1 MDPRRD
7 IDAECGHP
15 EEIAIEDYKKM
26 FTRGDVA
33 ARVVSLF
40 PEETWKNN
48 PDVYETEDE
57 KETEFEKAW
66 KELEQR
72 VPIYTY
78 LQRADTL
85 SGIGTFGA
93 MLLGFDDGL
102 QLNEPM
108 ASVESAPGT
117 ASPSQLLYLRPL
129 DETLLEIP
137 ELNVDPTSPRYGQ
150 PNLYRVTFEDM
161 TTSGRQTIDVHWT
174 RMLHLADNRSNSE
187 IYGHPRMEK
196 VFNRLLDLRKI
207 AGGSGE
213 MFWKGGFPGISL
225 ESQNMGEEEIEFD
238 KEATKEQIE
247 SYMNGLQR
255 YIATIGMSA
264 KSLSVQVADPSPHV
278 DLQLKLI
285 AVAMGVPW
293 RVFVG
298 SEAAQLASEQDTRA
312 WNARVTRRRN
322 EYVNPFILRPF
333 CDRLI
338 AAGVLP
344 EPADGYEVDWPDL
357 NAPSDLDRA
366 SIAERQSNALAKYVQ
381 GGVDVLM
388 PPFHYLTLVLGMSDE
403 EADSII
409 EAAGEELMQVDT
421 PSPDGDVAVR
431 ASGNGNGNRFG
442 G

>member
-1 MDPRRD
+1 
-7 IDAECGHP
+7 
-15 EEIAIEDYKKM
+15 
-26 FTRGDVA
+26 
-33 ARVVSLF
+33 
-40 PEETWKNN
+40 
-48 PDVYETEDE
+48 
-57 KETEFEKAW
+57 
-66 KELEQR
+66 
-72 VPIYTY
+72 
-78 LQRADTL
+78 
-85 SGIGTFGA
+85 
-93 MLLGFDDGL
+93 
-102 QLNEPM
+102 
-108 ASVESAPGT
+108 
-117 ASPSQLLYLRPL
+117 
-129 DETLLEIP
+129 
-137 ELNVDPTSPRYGQ
+137 
-150 PNLYRVTFEDM
+150 
-161 TTSGRQTIDVHWT
+161 
-174 RMLHLADNRSNSE
+174 
-187 IYGHPRMEK
+187 
-196 VFNRLLDLRKI
+196 
-207 AGGSGE
+207 

-312 WNARVTRRRN
+312 WNARITRRRN

-344 EPADGYEVDWPDL
+344 APGESYEIDWPDL
-357 NAPSDLDRA
+357 NSPSDLDRA

-403 EADSII
+403 EANSII
-409 EAAGEELMQVDT
+409 EAAGDNLMQVDT
-421 PSPDGDVAVR
+421 PSPDGDVEIGSR
-431 ASGNGNGNRFG
+431 ANGNGNRFG